1 MLVLDISYPKSF
13 GVKGSGEELTN
24 VVKTEEC
31 AQNNSLSYHR
41 DLISLTKA
49 DVPPNEGETYL
60 PIIRELLHSDNRNS
74 TSNHISK
81 GYLRSLL
88 TSRHW
93 RTKNMGNVMRG
104 YESFVDE

>member
-1 MLVLDISYPKSF
+1 MLDISYPKSF

-24 VVKTEEC
+24 FAKTEEC

-104 YESFVDE
+104 YESFVYE